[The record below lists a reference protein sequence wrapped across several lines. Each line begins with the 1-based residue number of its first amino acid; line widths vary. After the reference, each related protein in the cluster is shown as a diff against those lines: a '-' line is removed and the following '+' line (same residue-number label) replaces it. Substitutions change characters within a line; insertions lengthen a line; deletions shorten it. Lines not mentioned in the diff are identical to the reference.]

1 MKSVLPLALVL
12 LGLSACASDGSPQVS
27 PPPAPALTVQV
38 TPNLVEIGQALSF
51 RLGFQDTSG
60 SVFLALFVEY
70 PDGRVGQLLPNR
82 LPGGEPTV
90 KAGQSVTFPPVGATY
105 ELQATGPTG
114 IHTVLAYASWQP
126 LKLDD
131 FSSYASAGAA
141 FATVHAN
148 RQGKGSLEASFVA
161 KMKLLNS
168 GLHQFTTFEVKTIT
182 SSAP

>member
-1 MKSVLPLALVL
+1 MNPALPLALTL
-12 LGLSACASDGSPQVS
+12 LGLSACASDGIPQVR
-27 PPPAPALTVQV
+27 PLPASALTVQV
-38 TPNLVEIGQALSF
+38 TPNPVEIGQSLSF
-51 RLGFQDTSG
+51 RLGVQHTSG

-70 PDGRVGQLLPNR
+70 PDGRVDQLLPNH

-105 ELQATGPTG
+105 ELRATDPTG
-114 IHTVLAYASWQP
+114 THTVLAFASWQP
-126 LKLDD
+126 LKLEE
-131 FSSYASAGAA
+131 FSSYANADAA
-141 FATVHAN
+141 FATVN

-168 GLHQFTTFEVKTIT
+168 GLHQFTTFEVKTTT